1 MNVAEAIQK
10 RTSVRAFK
18 PEAPPAAVIGDILER
33 SARAPS
39 GGNLQ
44 PWRVYALTGE
54 PLSRLKAR
62 IGSEPMQEKPGYA
75 IYPPDLWEPY
85 RTRRFQNGEALYDTI
100 GIGRED
106 KAGRRLQLARN
117 AEFFGAPVG
126 IFICIDRRLGPPQ
139 WSDLGMYMQNVMLL
153 AIEQGL
159 ATCPQEYWTLRS
171 ESVAKFLDLPPE
183 LMLFAGIAMG
193 WPDEA
198 APINRLRSSRA
209 PFETWAT
216 MLGFR
221 DE

>member
-10 RTSVRAFK
+10 RSSVRAFK
-18 PEAPPAAVIGDILER
+18 PEVPPTAVIRDILER

-44 PWRVYALTGE
+44 PWWIYALTGE
-54 PLSRLKAR
+54 PLARLKGI
-62 IGSEPMQEKPGYA
+62 IGSEPMQEEPGYA

-85 RTRRFQNGEALYDTI
+85 RTRRFQNGEALYETI

-106 KAGRRLQLARN
+106 KAGRRRQLARN

-153 AIEQGL
+153 SIEQGL

-171 ESVAKFLDLPPE
+171 EPVAQFLDLPPE
-183 LMLFAGIAMG
+183 LMIFAGIAMG
-193 WPDEA
+193 WVDEA
-198 APINRLRSSRA
+198 APINRLRSTRA

-216 MLGFR
+216 MLGFK